1 MEDLSY
7 YFHDQFSNHHC
18 QAVSNFQFHLFLNMW
33 YVDANITYDKKTMK
47 RLQVNETLL
56 FWNTQLNNEL
66 LTLVAETQIA
76 SLAWAASIR
85 VYFSNNDSDSI
96 EKLKYFHVYEHMFDK
111 FLV

>member
-7 YFHDQFSNHHC
+7 YFHDQFSHHHC

-33 YVDANITYDKKTMK
+33 YVDENITYDKKTIK
-47 RLQVNETLL
+47 RLQVLL
-56 FWNTQLNNEL
+56 TWNVQLNNEL
-66 LTLVAETQIA
+66 FTLVAETQIA

-96 EKLKYFHVYEHMFDK
+96 EKLKYFHVYGHTFDK

>member
-7 YFHDQFSNHHC
+7 YFPDQFSNHHC
-18 QAVSNFQFHLFLNMW
+18 PAVSNFQFHLFLNMW
-33 YVDANITYDKKTMK
+33 YVDANITYDKKTIK
-47 RLQVNETLL
+47 RLHVLL
-56 FWNTQLNNEL
+56 TWNTQLNNEL

-85 VYFSNNDSDSI
+85 VYLSNNDSDSI
-96 EKLKYFHVYEHMFDK
+96 EKLKYFHVYEHTFDK